1 MRHTKMLHSVL
12 KRTHP
17 EQVTGGLFALRTIS
31 VLTDIPVNSLPPLLA
46 CLLAPQSSSSSSPLG
61 DVLGAAMTQPLRWDK
76 AAVVMRLWV
85 ACTLRQTNGR
95 LAPLPVRCQH
105 SANWGRPDQ

>member
-1 MRHTKMLHSVL
+1 MRHTKMLDSVL

-46 CLLAPQSSSSSSPLG
+46 PQSSSSSSSSPLG

-95 LAPLPVRCQH
+95 LARVPVRCQR

>member
-1 MRHTKMLHSVL
+1 
-12 KRTHP
+12 
-17 EQVTGGLFALRTIS
+17 
-31 VLTDIPVNSLPPLLA
+31 
-46 CLLAPQSSSSSSPLG
+46 
-61 DVLGAAMTQPLRWDK
+61 MTQPLRWDK

-95 LAPLPVRCQH
+95 LAPVPVRCQR